1 MNSGSTTNISPLPMT
16 FAALDKPLEQKISIP
31 VPHKG
36 ITSNLISPL
45 KTRSQSG
52 IKARVL
58 QLNPHFVQ

>member
-1 MNSGSTTNISPLPMT
+1 MPLPMT

-52 IKARVL
+52 IKVRVL